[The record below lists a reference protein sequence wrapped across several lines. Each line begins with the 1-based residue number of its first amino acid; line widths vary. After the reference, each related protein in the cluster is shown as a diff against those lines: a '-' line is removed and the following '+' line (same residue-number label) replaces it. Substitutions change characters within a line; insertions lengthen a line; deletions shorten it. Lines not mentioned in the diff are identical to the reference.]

1 MKTVIRIVL
10 LGLSTT
16 LLAATSPPQVSEGAS
31 SATGKGSMTFGHEQ
45 EGVGFFEFNISAG
58 TETSGTL
65 LFAAEHH
72 DHYPDIIVRVS
83 KIDRARFGQGW
94 VKFSANGMLHD
105 DPVRVRGGAWDGA
118 ATDKPDRFKITC
130 TNGKGEVVLDASGEL
145 FKGDIVVGAA
155 E

>member
-1 MKTVIRIVL
+1 MKTVIRIVF

-16 LLAATSPPQVSEGAS
+16 LLSAASPPLVSEGEN
-31 SATGKGSMTFGHEQ
+31 SATGKGSITFGHEG

-58 TETSGTL
+58 PETTGKL
-65 LFAAEHH
+65 LFAGEHH

-94 VKFSANGMLHD
+94 VRFSATGALHD
-105 DPVRVRGGAWDGA
+105 DVVRVTGRAWDGA
-118 ATDKPDRFKITC
+118 ATNRPDRFSIKC
-130 TNGKGEVVLDASGEL
+130 TNGKGEVVLDAKGEL
-145 FKGDIVVGAA
+145 FRGDIVIGTP